1 MEEFEELKKFTTEDL
16 VEELK
21 TREAVQHIFTEPYKK
36 VDLFI
41 DNKKQD
47 LQINEGPVNIIIV
60 CD

>member
-1 MEEFEELKKFTTEDL
+1 MENIKKFTTEDL

-36 VDLFI
+36 IELLV

-47 LQINEGPVNIIIV
+47 LQMNEGPVNILIV
-60 CD
+60 WD